1 VALALD
7 DRDGAGAADARAEG
21 VAAAVLVPL
30 VVGDRDPRL
39 VPVGVRVAGIDRDAA
54 PVAEP
59 VRETVAV
66 RVLVAV
72 ADPVLEPVPVRV
84 VVAVVESLRDPRADE
99 D

>member
-1 VALALD
+1 MALALD
-7 DRDGAGAADARAEG
+7 DRDGAGAAEARADC
-21 VAAAVLVPL
+21 VVVRVMAPL

-39 VPVGVRVAGIDRDAA
+39 VPVGVLVAGIDRDAA

-59 VRETVAV
+59 VREPVTV

-84 VVAVVESLRDPRADE
+84 AVAVVESLREPRADE